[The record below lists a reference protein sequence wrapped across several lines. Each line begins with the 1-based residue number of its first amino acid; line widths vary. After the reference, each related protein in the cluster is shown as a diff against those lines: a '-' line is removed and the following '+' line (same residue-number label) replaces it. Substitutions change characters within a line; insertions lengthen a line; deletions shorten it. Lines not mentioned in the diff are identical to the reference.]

1 VRCGLDDVACARASS
16 PDQDSE
22 AALPGMQ
29 RVQGFSRQRD
39 VSFVRVSL
47 GYWRGMVQH
56 GRPLKQVQSPPP
68 PDYVIAQSVEPQ
80 PILEV
85 AKAAGLASSELDLY
99 GQFKAKVRLN
109 VLERLRDAPTGRLVV
124 VTGITPTSLGEGK
137 STTTVGLSQ
146 ALGAH
151 LNQRVFTCLRQ
162 PSQGPTFGIKGGAA
176 GGGYA
181 QVIPMEEFNLHL
193 TGDLHAITA
202 ANNLLAAAI
211 DARVFHESTQ
221 SDEALYR
228 RLTAKGFSPIMLK
241 RLQKLGIEK
250 TDPKSLTPEEQRR
263 FARLD
268 IDPETIAIRRVLDTN
283 DRFLRSVRIGLA
295 PTERGYERLTG
306 FDITVASEIM
316 AILALATSL
325 ADMRER
331 FGRIVVGHQRGTGL
345 PITADDLG
353 ITGALTALMKDAIMP
368 NLMQTLEA
376 TPVFVHA
383 GPFANIAHGNSS
395 VLADQIALKLVG
407 ADGYVITEAGF
418 GADIG
423 FEKFMHIKYRAAG
436 TAPRVAVLVVTLRAL
451 AMHGAGAGVRAG
463 AESNMVRHIENI
475 RKFGVRCV
483 VALNRFKD
491 DTDAELATVIDVARR
506 AGACDAVVASHF
518 EHGGK
523 GAVALA
529 EAVVRACTAS
539 TDAQHDV
546 PRLLYSLDMPLEEK
560 VRIIACEVYRAARV
574 EWTAEARRKLEKLE
588 QLGYEKLPVCMAK
601 TQYSF
606 SDDPE
611 KKGAPEGFVLPIRDI
626 RLSAG
631 AGFVYPLVGE
641 IQTIPG
647 LPTRPAFYDIDVD
660 VETGQILGLS

>member
-1 VRCGLDDVACARASS
+1 MS
-16 PDQDSE
+16 
-22 AALPGMQ
+22 
-29 RVQGFSRQRD
+29 
-39 VSFVRVSL
+39 
-47 GYWRGMVQH
+47 
-56 GRPLKQVQSPPP
+56 GRPLERIQSPPP
-68 PDYVIAQSVEPQ
+68 PDYVIAQSVEAL
-80 PILEV
+80 PIREV
-85 AKAAGLASSELDLY
+85 AKTAGLEEHELDLY
-99 GQFKAKVRLN
+99 GQFKAKVRLG
-109 VLERLRDAPTGRLVV
+109 VLQRLQNAPDGRLIV

-151 LNQRVFTCLRQ
+151 LGQRVFTCLRQ

-211 DARVFHESTQ
+211 DARVFHEATQ

-228 RLTAKGFSPIMLK
+228 RLTAKPFSAIMRK
-241 RLQKLGIEK
+241 RLEKLGIEK
-250 TDPKSLTPEEQRR
+250 TDPKSLTPAEQRR
-263 FARLD
+263 FVRLD
-268 IDPETIAIRRVLDTN
+268 IDPETIAVRRVLDTN
-283 DRFLRSVRIGLA
+283 DRFLRSIRIGLA
-295 PTERGYERLTG
+295 PTEKGHDRQTG

-316 AILALATSL
+316 AILALSTSIG
-325 ADMRER
+325 DMRER
-331 FGRIVVGHQRGTGL
+331 FGRMVVAHQRNTGA

-353 ITGALTALMKDAIMP
+353 ITGALTALMRDALMP

-407 ADGYVITEAGF
+407 SSGYVVTEAGF

-423 FEKFMHIKYRAAG
+423 FEKFMHIKYRVSGCPPA
-436 TAPRVAVLVVTLRAL
+436 VAVLVVTLRAL
-451 AMHGAGAGVRAG
+451 AMHGGDGGICAG
-463 AESNMVRHIENI
+463 AESNMTRHIENI
-475 RKFGVRCV
+475 HKFGVRCV
-483 VALNRFKD
+483 VALNRFAGD
-491 DTDAELATVIDVARR
+491 SDADLSAVIDVARR
-506 AGACDAVVASHF
+506 AGAFDAVVSSHF

-529 EAVVRACTAS
+529 QAVMRACATANDGNGQS
-539 TDAQHDV
+539 L
-546 PRLLYSLDMPLEEK
+546 RLLYPLEMSLEEK
-560 VRIIACEVYRAARV
+560 VRTIASEIYGAARV
-574 EWTAEARRKLEKLE
+574 EWTEDAREKLE
-588 QLGYEKLPVCMAK
+588 ALEKRGYGKLPVCMAK

-611 KKGAPEGFVLPIRDI
+611 KKGAPTGFVLPIRDI

-631 AGFVYPLVGE
+631 AGFVYPLVGQ

-660 VETGQILGLS
+660 VHTGQILGLS